1 MISSS
6 SSLCVERV
14 GSVSVKNV
22 TSKSGL
28 TQPVHFVTKNAAF
41 DLVIRAERSPNE
53 RDAVDLSAA
62 TLELSL
68 VYDARAPPY
77 KLVDFVAGKKVLT
90 YSAAGITKARATLH
104 VRLAVLSSQVEGALF
119 RVQVDAL
126 LLDGTRH
133 SVVSPP
139 ITVVSKPYLA
149 LRAEGQRGKPKPEN
163 KRIYEQVSK
172 TVVVANDDDDAAATD
187 ATAEPSASARTRT
200 VIGGGEVLSSL
211 DLLRQE
217 QLKQRRLL
225 EQLLRNQQTQLSNP
239 SQQTSQAPAAQSA
252 APAKRTRALVNHD
265 DDDEDEDED
274 ELTETDDERAAATT
288 HDDDGEDDAVSQ
300 RVKRRRR
307 HMQQQHKKKNDTDD
321 DDDDNDN
328 NHIDEDDDDEY
339 AEDDTQSAVSSS
351 FLQPEL
357 PQQQQQLQQQQ
368 QQQDQQV
375 LSAQAPPP
383 FLFSTSAFQASSLS
397 LDKQLENAAENVAV
411 VLSNYLLLHSED
423 DAAAIIRR
431 MLPSG
436 VINALAPQ
444 ASASAAACGFF
455 VNACPHEL
463 ELQQLRK
470 RDMLFGSAGL
480 GAMDHFLQ

>member
-1 MISSS
+1 MISAFSS
-6 SSLCVERV
+6 SSLSVERV

-68 VYDARAPPY
+68 VYDARAAPY

-90 YSAAGITKARATLH
+90 YAAAGVTKARATLH

-119 RVQVDAL
+119 RVQVDAV

-172 TVVVANDDDDAAATD
+172 TVVVGNTDAAANADADADAAATD
-187 ATAEPSASARTRT
+187 AEPSARTRT

-239 SQQTSQAPAAQSA
+239 SQQTSQAPAAQPA
-252 APAKRTRALVNHD
+252 APAKRTRALDDD
-265 DDDEDEDED
+265 DDDEDD
-274 ELTETDDERAAATT
+274 ELTETDDDRAGTT

-307 HMQQQHKKKNDTDD
+307 HVQQQQHKKKNDTDD

-351 FLQPEL
+351 FLQPE
-357 PQQQQQLQQQQ
+357 QD
-368 QQQDQQV
+368 QQDQQV

-480 GAMDHFLQ
+480 GAIDHFLQ